1 MLVKNPHDYDVYV
14 TAIGDVVPAD
24 ATVDVPDPTAKAL
37 LTQGWKRPR
46 KGPRKTKPNME
57 EQ

>member
-1 MLVKNPHDYDVYV
+1 VLVKNPHDYDVFLAV
-14 TAIGDVVPAD
+14 TGEVVPAD
-24 ATVDVPDPTAKAL
+24 GTVDVEDPTAKAL
-37 LTQGWKRPR
+37 LAQGWKRPR